1 MKKILFIGLVA
12 ATMLA
17 GCSNDETIEVSDT
30 SRAIAFNDVFVDKST
45 RATDITTSNIEDF
58 AVYGFIENTS
68 ACVFDKE
75 KVYKE
80 AGSWKYDNTQ
90 YWLPEK
96 KYFFTAIAPF
106 DGNWEY
112 TPTNVNAGTLT
123 FNCSVASGGK
133 DLVWAQALGDN
144 GGGIQ
149 YGTNGK
155 IESQPDAVAFTF
167 NHLLS
172 RVKFTFKNSFT
183 NETSNLKVESVNVN
197 YALKHATIDL
207 SSTSSD
213 LVWKKGATD
222 GNYTMNFGQASPES
236 GSYIAINNTGVTEH
250 KYMIPEDQKNI
261 AVNFTVSLYVDESLQ
276 ETYSHTLTIE
286 QFDMK
291 MGYSYNFIV
300 ELTPDNITPGGLFPI
315 EFTVEEVEEWN
326 DNWEDKDIPVPDNS
340 TEPETG
346 A

>member
-1 MKKILFIGLVA
+1 MKKILFIGLAA

-45 RATDITTSNIEDF
+45 RATDITTENIEDF

-80 AGSWKYDNTQ
+80 KDNWTYDNTQ

-106 DGNWEY
+106 DGNWTY
-112 TPTNVNAGTLT
+112 TPTDINAGTLT
-123 FNCSVASGGK
+123 FNCSDASGDK

-144 GGGIQ
+144 DEGIQ

-167 NHLLS
+167 KHLLS
-172 RVKFTFKNSFT
+172 RVKFTFENGFT
-183 NETSNLKVESVNVN
+183 NDANNLQVSSVNVN

-207 SSTSSD
+207 SNTSSE

-222 GNYTMNFGQASPES
+222 GQFTMNFGQASPQS
-236 GSYIAINNTGVTEH
+236 GSYIAINSTGVTKH
-250 KYMIPEDQKNI
+250 KYMIPENNKNI
-261 AVNFTVSLYVDESLQ
+261 AVNFTVALYMNESLQ

-286 QFDMK
+286 QFNME
-291 MGYSYNFIV
+291 MGHSYNFIV
-300 ELTPDNITPGGLFPI
+300 ELTPENITPGGLFPI
-315 EFTVEEVEEWN
+315 EFTVEEVEEW
-326 DNWEDKDIPVPDNS
+326 DENWEDKEVSVPDNP

-346 A
+346 V